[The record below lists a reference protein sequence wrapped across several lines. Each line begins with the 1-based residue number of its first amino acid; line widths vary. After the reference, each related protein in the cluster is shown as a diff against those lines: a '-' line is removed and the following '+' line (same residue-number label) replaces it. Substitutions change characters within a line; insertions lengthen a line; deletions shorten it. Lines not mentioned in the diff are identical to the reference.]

1 MAEQNA
7 PEYPPA
13 LELEKELT
21 RKERQIEYLQTELRR
36 YHNLMEELK
45 QGMRPIGTVE
55 EVKGDTALVRL
66 SGGQAFQVSIPP
78 EVRDKVN
85 TSVDAVLSPTKG
97 VIVDV
102 IERMRDRSLL
112 EYQVEKAPKIFYED
126 IVGLGK
132 ELLSTRVSANS
143 PIHRRGRRYWPGENG
158 GHY

>member
-55 EVKGDTALVRL
+55 ENRSFETPECWKRQDQFSYSDRQV
-66 SGGQAFQVSIPP
+66 QA
-78 EVRDKVN
+78 R
-85 TSVDAVLSPTKG
+85 PTWLRQWR
-97 VIVDV
+97 
-102 IERMRDRSLL
+102 ER
-112 EYQVEKAPKIFYED
+112 
-126 IVGLGK
+126 
-132 ELLSTRVSANS
+132 SANTGNTPVS
-143 PIHRRGRRYWPGENG
+143 
-158 GHY
+158 

>member
-36 YHNLMEELK
+36 YHNLMEELE

-66 SGGQAFQVSIPP
+66 SGCQACEVSIPR
-78 EVRDKVN
+78 EIRDRVT
-85 TSVDAVLSPTKG
+85 TSVDAVLSATIG
-97 VIVDV
+97 VSVDV

-112 EYQVEKAPKIFYED
+112 EYQVEKAPKD
-126 IVGLGK
+126 
-132 ELLSTRVSANS
+132 
-143 PIHRRGRRYWPGENG
+143 
-158 GHY
+158 

>member
-78 EVRDKVN
+78 EVRDNK
-85 TSVDAVLSPTKG
+85 LSELHECSRKPDQFSYSDRRAQARPTW
-97 VIVDV
+97 
-102 IERMRDRSLL
+102 
-112 EYQVEKAPKIFYED
+112 P
-126 IVGLGK
+126 
-132 ELLSTRVSANS
+132 
-143 PIHRRGRRYWPGENG
+143 RR
-158 GHY
+158 